1 MTALSPLQ
9 KFLLKECLDS
19 AVTKRAS
26 LKKFY
31 AKQAKSPKAEDPPR
45 LRSAKRREAG
55 QQNAITK
62 SLERLIDRGYM
73 VGFGRRTPKM
83 WFIESVRLTATGKRA
98 GRSLLGK
105 QQQIPFTHH

>member
-19 AVTKRAS
+19 PVTKRSAF
-26 LKKFY
+26 KKFY
-31 AKQAKSPKAEDPPR
+31 SKQTKAPSPED
-45 LRSAKRREAG
+45 

-73 VGFGRRTPKM
+73 TGFGRRTPKK
-83 WFIESVRLTATGKRA
+83 WFIESVRLTPSGRRA
-98 GRSLLGK
+98 GKNLLGK
-105 QQQIPFTHH
+105 QQQIPFRKY

>member
-9 KFLLKECLDS
+9 KFLLKECLDG
-19 AVTKRAS
+19 AVTKRSA

-31 AKQAKSPKAEDPPR
+31 AKLAKPPKAED
-45 LRSAKRREAG
+45 

-73 VGFGRRTPKM
+73 VGFGRRTPEK
-83 WFIESVRLTATGKRA
+83 WFIESVKLTSAGKRA
-98 GRSLLGK
+98 SRALLGK
-105 QQQIPFTHH
+105 QQQIPFRH

>member
-19 AVTKRAS
+19 AVTKRSAF
-26 LKKFY
+26 KKFY
-31 AKQAKSPKAEDPPR
+31 SKNTKAPKVND
-45 LRSAKRREAG
+45 

-73 VGFGRRTPKM
+73 VGLGRRTPKK
-83 WFIESVRLTATGKRA
+83 WYIVEVKLTAK
-98 GRSLLGK
+98 GRRKGRTLLG
-105 QQQIPFTHH
+105 QQQRIPF

>member
-19 AVTKRAS
+19 AVTKRSA

-31 AKQAKSPKAEDPPR
+31 VKQSNPPKAEDPPR

-62 SLERLIDRGYM
+62 SLERLVDRGYM
-73 VGFGRRTPKM
+73 VGFGRRTPKK
-83 WFIESVRLTATGKRA
+83 WYIEGVRLTPV
-98 GRSLLGK
+98 GRRVARNLLGK

>member
-9 KFLLKECLDS
+9 KYLLKECLDS
-19 AVTKRAS
+19 VVTKRGA

-31 AKQAKSPKAEDPPR
+31 AKQAKPPKAED
-45 LRSAKRREAG
+45 

-73 VGFGRRTPKM
+73 VGLGRRTPKK
-83 WFIESVRLTATGKRA
+83 WYIVEVKLTAK
-98 GRSLLGK
+98 GRRKGRTLLG
-105 QQQIPFTHH
+105 QQQRIPF

>member
-19 AVTKRAS
+19 AVTKRSAF
-26 LKKFY
+26 KKFY
-31 AKQAKSPKAEDPPR
+31 TKQVKVPSTDD
-45 LRSAKRREAG
+45 

-83 WFIESVRLTATGKRA
+83 WFIESVRLTAAGKRA
-98 GRSLLGK
+98 GKSLLGK

>member
-19 AVTKRAS
+19 AVTKRSAF
-26 LKKFY
+26 KKFY
-31 AKQAKSPKAEDPPR
+31 VKQAKPPKVED
-45 LRSAKRREAG
+45 

-73 VGFGRRTPKM
+73 VGYGRRTPEK
-83 WFIESVRLTATGKRA
+83 WFIESVRLTAPGKRT
-98 GRSLLGK
+98 GRALLGK
-105 QQQIPFTHH
+105 QQQIPFTRH

>member
-19 AVTKRAS
+19 VVTKRNAF
-26 LKKFY
+26 KKFY
-31 AKQAKSPKAEDPPR
+31 AKQSKTP
-45 LRSAKRREAG
+45 SADD

-73 VGFGRRTPKM
+73 VGFGRRTPKK
-83 WFIESVRLTATGKRA
+83 WYIVEVKLTPKGRRKGRA
-98 GRSLLGK
+98 LLG
-105 QQQIPFTHH
+105 QQQRIPF

>member
-1 MTALSPLQ
+1 MLALSPLQ

-19 AVTKRAS
+19 AVTKRIA

-31 AKQAKSPKAEDPPR
+31 TKIAKPPKAED
-45 LRSAKRREAG
+45 

-73 VGFGRRTPKM
+73 TGFGRRTPKK
-83 WFIESVRLTATGKRA
+83 WFIESVRLTPA
-98 GRSLLGK
+98 GRRAARNLLGK
-105 QQQIPFTHH
+105 QQQISFRKF

>member
-19 AVTKRAS
+19 AVTKRSAF
-26 LKKFY
+26 KKFY
-31 AKQAKSPKAEDPPR
+31 SKRAKAPSAED
-45 LRSAKRREAG
+45 

-73 VGFGRRTPKM
+73 TGFGRRTPKM
-83 WFIESVRLTATGKRA
+83 WFIESVRLTPAGKRA

-105 QQQIPFTHH
+105 QQRIPF